1 MLGFLRVL
9 MVIFY
14 CFFCK
19 FVVWAV
25 IAVCRARVL
34 WGKGKFHWLVSP
46 HSPAPLYN
54 LCLQQ
59 AVQTPVRDGFHALS
73 PLQDGRFP
81 KGPSELCFRRKDS
94 FKAPSS
100 SLTKNKKRKE
110 FDPQSEHWC
119 HLKAEDWM
127 FLNQCSWGHLLH
139 SLPSRRCSIPF
150 TKATFPW
157 LLPILIYRTQLVQ
170 FATITQDQN
179 PIIGPNSPSNQYSC
193 LLGLHWYWR

>member
-1 MLGFLRVL
+1 MLGLLRVL

-19 FVVWAV
+19 YAAWAV

-34 WGKGKFHWLVSP
+34 WGKGKSHCLVSP

-81 KGPSELCFRRKDS
+81 KGPILQGEDHVQAFRRKDS
-94 FKAPSS
+94 CKAPSS
-100 SLTKNKKRKE
+100 SLTTNEKRKE
-110 FDPQSEHWC
+110 FDPQTEHWC
-119 HLKAEDWM
+119 HLKAGR
-127 FLNQCSWGHLLH
+127 LNVPESAQLRAPSPLSSLKEGAPSPPQKQH
-139 SLPSRRCSIPF
+139 SLGYCH
-150 TKATFPW
+150 TH
-157 LLPILIYRTQLVQ
+157 L
-170 FATITQDQN
+170 
-179 PIIGPNSPSNQYSC
+179 
-193 LLGLHWYWR
+193 